1 MAWFK
6 DKGLKKLKNA
16 LFLVFLGFV
25 RTMQEKENFLGSF
38 VFSGKNDVYRKWKRK
53 DFLAYPP
60 FFLYQS
66 DEFIGNKW
74 TLKCRNERSFVCYRI
89 PNESISF
96 SALKCINY
104 TLTTLTL
111 D

>member
-38 VFSGKNDVYRKWKRK
+38 VFSGKNDVYQRETKWKV
-53 DFLAYPP
+53 LASS
-60 FFLYQS
+60 FFFSLP
-66 DEFIGNKW
+66 KW
-74 TLKCRNERSFVCYRI
+74 WIYR
-89 PNESISF
+89 E
-96 SALKCINY
+96 
-104 TLTTLTL
+104 
-111 D
+111 